1 MTNHLANVSLEPR
14 VIQNGVYQDSRG
26 YFLEIIKDPY
36 RSIPGF
42 TVRQANAS
50 WSRAGVFRGLHA
62 QLFMDKAMMVSS
74 SKALIFA
81 VNIDPLSK
89 LYGQVISEELEAGDG
104 KLFYAPWWW
113 ARGFIAITD
122 ATVTYLC
129 SAAYNGAHEVAV
141 NYRSFP
147 EVAHLVSNHDATII
161 SEKDTISPLADKDA
175 LELWVK
181 GAK

>member
-1 MTNHLANVSLEPR
+1 
-14 VIQNGVYQDSRG
+14 
-26 YFLEIIKDPY
+26 
-36 RSIPGF
+36 
-42 TVRQANAS
+42 
-50 WSRAGVFRGLHA
+50 
-62 QLFMDKAMMVSS
+62 MD
-74 SKALIFA
+74 
-81 VNIDPLSK
+81 
-89 LYGQVISEELEAGDG
+89 AGDG

-129 SAAYNGAHEVAV
+129 SASYNGAHEVAV

-147 EVAHLVSNHDATII
+147 EVEKLVSDYDVTII

>member
-14 VIQNGVYQDSRG
+14 VVQGGVYTDNRG
-26 YFLEIIKDPY
+26 YFQEILKDPY

-42 TVRQANAS
+42 TVRQVNAS

-62 QLFMDKAMMVSS
+62 QVFMDKAMYVSS
-74 SKALIFA
+74 GKALIFA
-81 VNIDPLSK
+81 VNIDPMSK
-89 LYGQVISEELEAGDG
+89 LYGKVIFEEMESGDG

-122 ATVTYLC
+122 ATITYFC
-129 SAAYNGAHEVAV
+129 SAKYEGRDEVAV

-147 EVAHLVSNHDATII
+147 EVVHEVNRHDANII

-181 GAK
+181 GVK

>member
-14 VIQNGVYQDSRG
+14 VLNGGVYTDNRG
-26 YFLEIIKDPY
+26 YFQEILKDPY

-42 TVRQANAS
+42 TVRQVNAS

-62 QLFMDKAMMVSS
+62 QVFMDKAMYVSS
-74 SKALIFA
+74 GKALIFA
-81 VNIDPLSK
+81 VNIDPMSK
-89 LYGQVISEELEAGDG
+89 LYGKVISEEMEAGDG

-113 ARGFIAITD
+113 ARGFVAITD
-122 ATVTYLC
+122 ATVTYFC
-129 SAAYNGAHEVAV
+129 SAKYEGKDEIAV

-147 EVAHLVSNHDATII
+147 EVEHGINRYDATIV
-161 SEKDTISPLADKDA
+161 SEKDTISPLADKDT

-181 GAK
+181 GVK